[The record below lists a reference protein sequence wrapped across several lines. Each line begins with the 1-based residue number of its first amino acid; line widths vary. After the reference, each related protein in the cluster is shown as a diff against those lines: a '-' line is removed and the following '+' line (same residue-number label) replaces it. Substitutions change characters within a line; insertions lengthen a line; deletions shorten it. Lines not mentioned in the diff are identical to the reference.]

1 MPPSAS
7 LGRRGATRFRFWRSP
22 IGTPVDDRS
31 DAALL
36 TRLTEVLDEMRET
49 TSLLPAAELSRTWQ
63 RRGWR
68 KFAYGFARS
77 RGEISSGFAM
87 QYLTENIGRAR
98 DHWGDAVAMLSEI
111 ERAGADRELLK
122 RLIEDLT
129 AAGVDEVLPRLRP
142 DAVPYA
148 TSAAATHLSLVVA
161 TIRDCEHVVIGARNQ
176 LALQQLRD
184 EG

>member
-1 MPPSAS
+1 MPRSVAGSAIS
-7 LGRRGATRFRFWRSP
+7 WARSTAGTATTRSVSPATLGATRFRFWRSP
-22 IGTPVDDRS
+22 SGTPMDDAS
-31 DAALL
+31 GGKLL
-36 TRLTEVLDEMRET
+36 TQLGEVLDEMRET

-111 ERAGADRELLK
+111 ERAGADRELVK
-122 RLIEDLT
+122 RLIE
-129 AAGVDEVLPRLRP
+129 
-142 DAVPYA
+142 
-148 TSAAATHLSLVVA
+148 
-161 TIRDCEHVVIGARNQ
+161 
-176 LALQQLRD
+176 
-184 EG
+184 